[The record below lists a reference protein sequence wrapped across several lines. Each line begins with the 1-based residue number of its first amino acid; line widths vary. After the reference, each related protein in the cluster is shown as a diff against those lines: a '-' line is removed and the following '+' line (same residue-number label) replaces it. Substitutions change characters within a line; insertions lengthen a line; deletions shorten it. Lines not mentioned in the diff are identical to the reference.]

1 MVEWSGSGLQIRAQG
16 FDSPSGLHPPCA
28 RPENCS
34 YGYRRLPSDKNRK
47 GEEMTSFRIHL
58 VGSGHGSARGLSGT
72 GHDQAQ
78 AVGQRLARH
87 LQAMPGFQRIRTRML
102 VAPTILARETAGGM
116 DDGLIRGGFDYERRE
131 CTQLR
136 DRSFRM
142 YDGTGPDK
150 PFEPDEFRGMMP
162 YETDPQICDRLHVV
176 FDSIHR
182 SARREDPVTDTI
194 VVAGHDVL
202 RCFIDEWLH
211 TPWTE
216 REEDTRINLCSIQ
229 RIERGENGR
238 WSATETYEG
247 FPAKVI

>member
-16 FDSPSGLHPPCA
+16 FDSPSGLHPHRELRVNTP
-28 RPENCS
+28 
-34 YGYRRLPSDKNRK
+34 YGYDRLPSDMNRK
-47 GEEMTSFRIHL
+47 GEEMTAFRIHL
-58 VGSGHGSARGLSGT
+58 VRNGLGSARELSGT

-87 LQAMPGFQRIRTRML
+87 LRAVPGFQRIRTRML
-102 VAPTILARETAGGM
+102 LAPTVLARETADGM
-116 DDGLIRGGFDYERRE
+116 DDGLVRGGFDYERRE

-150 PFEPDEFRGMMP
+150 PFEPNEFRGMMP
-162 YETDPQICDRLHVV
+162 YETDPQICDRLQVV

-182 SARREDPVTDTI
+182 SAQGSDPVTDTI
-194 VVAGHDVL
+194 VVAGHDVI
-202 RCFIDEWLH
+202 RCFMGEWLH

-216 REEDTRINLCSIQ
+216 RDEDIRINLCSIH
-229 RIERGENGR
+229 RIERGDDGR

-247 FPAKVI
+247 FSAKVI